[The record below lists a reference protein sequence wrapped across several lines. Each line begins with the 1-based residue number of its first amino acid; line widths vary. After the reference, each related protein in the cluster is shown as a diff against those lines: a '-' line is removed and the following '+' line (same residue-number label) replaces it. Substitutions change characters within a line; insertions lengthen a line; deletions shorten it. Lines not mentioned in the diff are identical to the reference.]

1 MTTGAPPHATSGDQ
15 RQDRTTRRAAL
26 QHSTDEEATMSVWI
40 ILLIA
45 ALIAALVGF
54 GSAAKWLFI
63 LAVIFLAAG
72 LIGIFTRGRGTRV

>member
-1 MTTGAPPHATSGDQ
+1 MRHPLISGRIAPRGAP
-15 RQDRTTRRAAL
+15 RCK
-26 QHSTDEEATMSVWI
+26 HSTDEEATMSVWI

>member
-1 MTTGAPPHATSGDQ
+1 
-15 RQDRTTRRAAL
+15 
-26 QHSTDEEATMSVWI
+26 MSVWI